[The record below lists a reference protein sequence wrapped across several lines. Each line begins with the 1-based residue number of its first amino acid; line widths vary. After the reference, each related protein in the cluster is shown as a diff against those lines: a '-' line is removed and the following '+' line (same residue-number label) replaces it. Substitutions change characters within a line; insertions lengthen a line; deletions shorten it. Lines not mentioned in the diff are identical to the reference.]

1 MTTVD
6 NSVSASLL
14 ATMNPQTSG
23 AAKDAN
29 SATAT
34 QDRFMTLLVTQL
46 KNQDPLN
53 PMDNAAVTS
62 QMAQLS
68 TVTGINQMN
77 TTLQSLISSVQST
90 QSVQASGLIGHGVL
104 APGSGIDL
112 ASGSAQFGVQLTS
125 AVDAMQITVRDASGN
140 PVHTVTMGKQDV
152 GTVALQ
158 WDGKT
163 DSGTTAPDGHYT
175 FDVTATSGGQKS
187 TAFSTLSYGK
197 VTSVSTGGTGV
208 TLTVPGIGTVKQ
220 TDVAQIL

>member
-140 PVHTVTMGKQDV
+140 LCIPSPWASRMSARSRCNGM
-152 GTVALQ
+152 ARPI
-158 WDGKT
+158 
-163 DSGTTAPDGHYT
+163 AARRRRIGHYT